1 MQRNRELKMAAVAET
16 FRLHGHPVSNYF
28 NTVFAALIE
37 KDASFEIVQVGASQ
51 DEAFLARSP
60 MGKIPYL
67 ETAQGCIAETVAIV
81 EYLED
86 EIPNPPLFP
95 ANSYSCA
102 RARQII
108 NVVQMYVEAPV
119 RSLFPGVFFGG
130 TNAPESTASARQ
142 MLDRATGALRRLTNP
157 APWLLA
163 DGFGAADIFAFY
175 SLDIAERVTRFVY
188 GRSILGEARL
198 SDWHANVAIRDSS
211 RTILASFTP
220 AFEAYLKDKNAAYC
234 PAKELRDA

>member
-1 MQRNRELKMAAVAET
+1 MAAVAET

-86 EIPNPPLFP
+86 EIPNP
-95 ANSYSCA
+95 SYSRRCRIGRGLA
-102 RARQII
+102 PFLVGGLNRTSVPVAPFSSRRFEGLAGLKEGSRA
-108 NVVQMYVEAPV
+108 
-119 RSLFPGVFFGG
+119 FGG
-130 TNAPESTASARQ
+130 TAASAMSEQ
-142 MLDRATGALRRLTNP
+142 A
-157 APWLLA
+157 
-163 DGFGAADIFAFY
+163 
-175 SLDIAERVTRFVY
+175 
-188 GRSILGEARL
+188 
-198 SDWHANVAIRDSS
+198 
-211 RTILASFTP
+211 
-220 AFEAYLKDKNAAYC
+220 
-234 PAKELRDA
+234 